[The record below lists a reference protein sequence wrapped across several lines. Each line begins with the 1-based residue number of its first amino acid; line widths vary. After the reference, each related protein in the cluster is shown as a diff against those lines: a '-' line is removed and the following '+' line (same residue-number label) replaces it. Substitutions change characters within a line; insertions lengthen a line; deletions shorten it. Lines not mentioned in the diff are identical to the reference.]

1 MYNRIAFG
9 GSFFVYYWNSY
20 LPDANKREFF
30 MLLTLVIFTV
40 FFGIYPAVIL
50 DGLHYST
57 YCLLFSVDNL
67 IN

>member
-30 MLLTLVIFTV
+30 YVINVSYIYCVLWYIPCSYFRWFTLFN
-40 FFGIYPAVIL
+40 
-50 DGLHYST
+50 
-57 YCLLFSVDNL
+57 LLFIIFSR
-67 IN
+67 